1 MKRKKTALIFGVSGQ
16 DGAYLSKFLLDKG
29 YHIIGTT
36 RNNSKKNLFRLIRL
50 NIIKKIKIFKG
61 EATNI
66 NFCKKIINNKINEIY
81 YLAGDSSVVSS
92 FEYPENSLQS
102 NATGFLN
109 VLNLVKNKHKKIKI
123 FYAASGQFYGNNRK
137 NLYSLK

>member
-61 EATNI
+61 KVYNS
-66 NFCKKIINNKINEIY
+66 FFYKKALNAKSIILKNEY
-81 YLAGDSSVVSS
+81 KLKY
-92 FEYPENSLQS
+92 FFQS
-102 NATGFLN
+102 
-109 VLNLVKNKHKKIKI
+109 
-123 FYAASGQFYGNNRK
+123 
-137 NLYSLK
+137 